1 MDVQT
6 ILKVPR
12 IWMEVFLMDYKDAAD
27 MSHIWQADQYQASE
41 VIWYM
46 QSSSLDLCLGG
57 TFKLYLQYISI
68 FWEYLTDT
76 NDLNGFKSL
85 V

>member
-1 MDVQT
+1 VDVQT

-41 VIWYM
+41 VI
-46 QSSSLDLCLGG
+46 
-57 TFKLYLQYISI
+57 
-68 FWEYLTDT
+68 
-76 NDLNGFKSL
+76 
-85 V
+85 